1 MGEIVVPDT
10 DANAKYVL
18 SEGMVLCQK
27 SPRDPNIYIYHDD
40 SGWEVYNGPAT
51 SRDWYE
57 GTPVT
62 PEKAAQ
68 LTGGNLE
75 SE

>member
-1 MGEIVVPDT
+1 MPAAT
-10 DANAKYVL
+10 AASKYVL
-18 SEGMVLCQK
+18 SEGMVLCQR
-27 SPRDPNIYIYHDD
+27 SPRDPNIYIYHEGH
-40 SGWEVYNGPAT
+40 GWEVYNGPST

-57 GTPVT
+57 GTPIT
-62 PEKAAQ
+62 PEKATK